1 MKKMIL
7 VLAITILLIPATVFA
22 AGSVESGMETLT
34 TGDKKISM
42 GLSMSAMDLVVF
54 HAFADYLKENVEKQ
68 ALERGYE
75 LRWTMTNANGDVTK
89 QANDIRDLINKGCDA
104 IFVQAVDSKTILQS
118 VSEAH
123 KADVK
128 FIMYNRKADSS
139 ATGNQIPDATYNMD
153 SEWQAYGAMV
163 EVFKIMAE
171 DGVEP
176 HQILDVHGDTGDENA
191 INREAG
197 FRKAVEEFGWSDRVV
212 QVISSGNWEPEVA
225 LQNTAAA
232 LQAYPNSNCMYIA
245 SDALLPGVQTALEN
259 ANKWVPRGNPGH
271 VYLGGTDIYPSGIEA
286 VRQGYMDGN
295 VDTPAWQ
302 TAEAAAKGAFDLI
315 EGKSVTKEE
324 QMMKGTV
331 INSNNVEEVIAK
343 AALWAVDY
351 KDLE

>member
-1 MKKMIL
+1 MKKLVL
-7 VLAITILLIPATVFA
+7 VLAIVLLLFPTVIFA
-22 AGSVESGMETLT
+22 SGQAESGMETLS
-34 TGDKKISM
+34 TGDKEISM

-68 ALERGYE
+68 AVERGYT

-89 QANDIRDLINKGCDA
+89 QANDVRDLINKGCDVV
-104 IFVQAVDSKTILQS
+104 FVQAVDSKTILQS
-118 VSEAH
+118 VLEAH
-123 KADVK
+123 NAGVK

-139 ATGNQIPDATYNMD
+139 ATAEQMPDATYNMD
-153 SEWQAYGAMV
+153 SEWQAYGAMR

-191 INREAG
+191 INRENG

-212 QVISSGNWEPEVA
+212 QVISTGNWEPEVA

-232 LQAYPNSNCMYIA
+232 LQAYPESNCMYIA

-259 ANKWVPRGNPGH
+259 ANKWIPRGNEGH
-271 VYLGGTDIYPSGIEA
+271 VYLGGTDMYPSGIEV

-302 TAEAAAKGAFDLI
+302 TAEAAAKGAFDLV

-331 INSNNVEEVIAK
+331 INSNNVEDVLADSV
-343 AALWAVDY
+343 LWGVDY